1 MYNRF
6 GNKYI
11 NKARNNFY
19 YRKKLFFFLHRKIDT
34 QVLQL
39 ISHTSTL
46 TEQSKLAVGGTDSA
60 KMDVNLLA
68 EAWTSLVI
76 DIGSALK
83 EMIGCWGQPGNSLM
97 EASLGGATESLPRE
111 VGCCRVFFQNI
122 LQDVMF
128 ASVLDSF
135 NNLCLP
141 LHQCVINS

>member
-1 MYNRF
+1 MTQNWKRCTIDSETNLSIKQGTTF
-6 GNKYI
+6 I
-11 NKARNNFY
+11 IVRNF
-19 YRKKLFFFLHRKIDT
+19 FFFLHRKIDT

-128 ASVLDSF
+128 ASGF
-135 NNLCLP
+135 G
-141 LHQCVINS
+141 QF